1 MNKKTKIILGIIGA
15 FVIIGVIITVVIVV
29 VKKKNND
36 KDKRKNPIIIDNN
49 DTTTNTSDNNNENNE
64 SDNDDNNTNYNSLF
78 KISDKF
84 ANLNNGIK
92 MPILGLGTW
101 TLSISE
107 AEESVYN
114 AIKTGFRLI
123 DTAEYYGNEEGV
135 GKGVKKCIQ
144 EGIIKRE
151 DIFITSKIMPGAY
164 SNPDLANEDSLK
176 NLDMDYID
184 LMLIHQPGSNDEKV
198 YKSMEKYYN
207 LGKLKSIGIS
217 NYYTKNQVD
226 KVLSYASIIPA
237 IIQNENHIYYQ
248 NNELQ
253 EYVKKYNIIIESW
266 YPFGGRGH
274 TDENFNNEVIIRLAN
289 KYKKT
294 SAQIIIRWHL
304 QAGYIVIPGSKNAEH
319 IKENYN
325 VFDFELSSDDM
336 SEIYKI
342 NKNERYESW

>member
-1 MNKKTKIILGIIGA
+1 
-15 FVIIGVIITVVIVV
+15 
-29 VKKKNND
+29 
-36 KDKRKNPIIIDNN
+36 
-49 DTTTNTSDNNNENNE
+49 
-64 SDNDDNNTNYNSLF
+64 
-78 KISDKF
+78 
-84 ANLNNGIK
+84 
-92 MPILGLGTW
+92 
-101 TLSISE
+101 
-107 AEESVYN
+107 
-114 AIKTGFRLI
+114 
-123 DTAEYYGNEEGV
+123 
-135 GKGVKKCIQ
+135 
-144 EGIIKRE
+144 
-151 DIFITSKIMPGAY
+151 
-164 SNPDLANEDSLK
+164 
-176 NLDMDYID
+176 MDYID

-336 SEIYKI
+336 GEIYKI

>member
-1 MNKKTKIILGIIGA
+1 
-15 FVIIGVIITVVIVV
+15 
-29 VKKKNND
+29 
-36 KDKRKNPIIIDNN
+36 
-49 DTTTNTSDNNNENNE
+49 
-64 SDNDDNNTNYNSLF
+64 
-78 KISDKF
+78 
-84 ANLNNGIK
+84 
-92 MPILGLGTW
+92 
-101 TLSISE
+101 
-107 AEESVYN
+107 
-114 AIKTGFRLI
+114 
-123 DTAEYYGNEEGV
+123 
-135 GKGVKKCIQ
+135 
-144 EGIIKRE
+144 
-151 DIFITSKIMPGAY
+151 
-164 SNPDLANEDSLK
+164 
-176 NLDMDYID
+176 MDYID
-184 LMLIHQPGSNDEKV
+184 LMLIHQSGTNDEKV